1 MQQNVN
7 DDAHESITTN
17 KIVPEPC
24 LIPMESMETST
35 EPMKPLEPLE
45 FIDNYDDN
53 NENLMN
59 SNNKLTLFWL
69 RIKAFYNGIIYK
81 IYLLLTPKQ
90 VKTPSEIQF
99 NKPIFISINNTI
111 TSYTVEYRKYSIP
124 LNQILTLAFVN
135 SSGLAQRKSLRTLL
149 LSSKKLNLVGSKLT
163 FINSM
168 VTLQHLLLKHLKM
181 FGDVPA

>member
-124 LNQILTLAFVN
+124 LNQILFTMLLHTNTCLLWKKMLERQFA
-135 SSGLAQRKSLRTLL
+135 LMYTEQEPLR
-149 LSSKKLNLVGSKLT
+149 
-163 FINSM
+163 IY
-168 VTLQHLLLKHLKM
+168 
-181 FGDVPA
+181 P